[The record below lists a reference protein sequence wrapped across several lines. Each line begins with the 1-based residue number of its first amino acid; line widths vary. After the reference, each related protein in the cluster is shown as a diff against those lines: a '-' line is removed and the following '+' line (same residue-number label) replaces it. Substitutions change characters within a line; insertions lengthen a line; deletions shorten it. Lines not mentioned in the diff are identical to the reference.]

1 MTITVSCPSCDTS
14 FPVDPAKVPPEGVR
28 AQCSVCP
35 EIFDVDG
42 PNGATAESLPAPEAM
57 VGSFES
63 EDPSEAGTV
72 ELPGIEGAFETA
84 DSAAAEDG
92 SSGGDIDLVST
103 EDYATG
109 DVAIDIGPIDM
120 PEPAAEVVEAD
131 EPPATPGEASA
142 ESPGPIRFGRR
153 SPEDKAKSLAR
164 SLVSDLI
171 AYNPEKHKE
180 ALATETLQEVFGEE
194 IEKSLKEY
202 QEQVEPDVMA
212 RGSFFNDALN
222 SILAEGQSI
231 FTLDN

>member
-35 EIFDVDG
+35 DIFDVDR
-42 PNGATAESLPAPEAM
+42 PKGATGEALPASEPM
-57 VGSFES
+57 VESFETA
-63 EDPSEAGTV
+63 DPTEAGTV
-72 ELPGIEGAFETA
+72 ELPAIEGAFET
-84 DSAAAEDG
+84 DESAFAEDD
-92 SSGGDIDLVST
+92 SSGGDIDLVPT

-109 DVAIDIGPIDM
+109 DVAIDM

-131 EPPATPGEASA
+131 EPAAAPGEASA
-142 ESPGPIRFGRR
+142 ENPGPIRLGQR
-153 SPEDKAKSLAR
+153 SPEDEAKSLAR

-171 AYNPEKHKE
+171 SYNPGKHKE

-194 IEKSLKEY
+194 IEKSLNEY

-212 RGSFFNDALN
+212 QGSCFNDALN
-222 SILAEGQSI
+222 SILAEGRSI
-231 FTLDN
+231 FTLDD